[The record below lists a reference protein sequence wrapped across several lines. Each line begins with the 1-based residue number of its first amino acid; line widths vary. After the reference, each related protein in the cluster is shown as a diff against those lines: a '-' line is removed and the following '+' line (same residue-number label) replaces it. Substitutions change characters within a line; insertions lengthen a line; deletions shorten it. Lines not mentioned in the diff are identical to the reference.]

1 MKFGQSLLEKIKPEW
16 KFYYIDYD
24 GLKKLI
30 KDRTSTGGY
39 FEESDEANFVDYLE
53 KEMQKVLD
61 FRDVKIGELTRHVQY
76 CEEQIKD
83 ASSLDEVK
91 RSQLE
96 SEINRVTDEL
106 VDLSSFTR
114 LNYTGFIKILKKHDK
129 HTTFMLKPMFMI
141 RLKSKPFFLESLD
154 NLVYRLSKLFD
165 RLRRGVA
172 GEDELGADS
181 APKDNQVFVRKTTK
195 YWVHPDNVAEV
206 KCIILKYLPVL
217 VFPNEYGQVD
227 PAISSVYLDND
238 AMDLYRGRLEKNEG
252 AEAIRL
258 RWYGSADPV
267 EVFVE
272 RKTHREDWTGEI
284 SCKERFTVKQ
294 KHVNEFLAG
303 KYTPEEVAQRAL
315 KEGASEEKASKIQ
328 ELAQQVQTSI
338 QSKQLKPTLRT
349 FYHRTAFQ
357 LPADAS
363 VRISLDTELTMIKED
378 VPSNRNWKR
387 NDFDRKFPFAG
398 LAESDVVHFPYAILE
413 VKLQTQYG
421 STPPVWVENLVKS
434 HLVEEVPKFSKYIHG
449 CSILYEDRIDLFPFW
464 LPQMD
469 VDIRKAPIMDH
480 SDVSETDSNPTIPG
494 HHPHIAIS
502 MPSTDVDEKMP
513 LISATPGPSTG
524 AGLKRDS
531 AGGISNLVS
540 GPSNKKAAE
549 KKIAIPVRVEPKVFF
564 ANERTFLSW
573 VHFSI
578 FLGGISTALV
588 GLGNDTA
595 KISGYIFAVVSIMF
609 TIYALYLYQWRAAK
623 IRQKD
628 PGPYDDRVGPTVV
641 VVVFLAAMTINVIF
655 SIAESKQ

>member
-1 MKFGQSLLEKIKPEW
+1 MKFGETLKQKIKPEW
-16 KFYYIDYD
+16 KFYYINYD
-24 GLKKLI
+24 GLKELI
-30 KDRTSTGGY
+30 KERTSAKDF
-39 FEESDEANFVDYLE
+39 FEESDEASFVNHLE
-53 KEMQKVLD
+53 MEMQKVLD

-76 CEEQIKD
+76 CEEKINNDTVKD
-83 ASSLDEVK
+83 DKSKQE
-91 RSQLE
+91 LE
-96 SEINRVTDEL
+96 TEISRVTDEL

-129 HTTFMLKPMFMI
+129 HTAFMLKPMFMI
-141 RLKSKPFFLESLD
+141 RLKSKPFFLETLD

-165 RLRRGVA
+165 RLRRGDV
-172 GEDELGADS
+172 DTKDS
-181 APKDNQVFVRKTTK
+181 ASNEVKDNQVFLRKTTK

-217 VFPNEYGQVD
+217 VFPNEFGTIDQ
-227 PAISSVYLDND
+227 AISSVYFDND
-238 AMDLYRGRLEKNEG
+238 VMDLYRGRLEKNEG

-258 RWYGSADPV
+258 RWYGSPEPN

-284 SCKERFTVKQ
+284 SCKERFTVKA
-294 KHVNEFLAG
+294 KHVNEYLAG
-303 KYTPEEVAQRAL
+303 KYSADEIKTKVL
-315 KEGASEEKASKIQ
+315 KEGISEEKAEKTRI
-328 ELAQQVQTSI
+328 LAEEVQNSVLN
-338 QSKQLKPTLRT
+338 KKLKPTLRT
-349 FYHRTAFQ
+349 FYNRTAFQ

-387 NDFDRKFPFAG
+387 NDFDKKHPFSN
-398 LAESDVVHFPYAILE
+398 LNENEVVHFPYAILE

-421 STPPVWVENLVKS
+421 STSPAWVENLVKS

-469 VDIRKAPIMDH
+469 VDIRKPGISNDSFDA
-480 SDVSETDSNPTIPG
+480 SETESNPALRNN
-494 HHPHIAIS
+494 HIAI
-502 MPSTDVDEKMP
+502 DIGGDDEDEKLPM
-513 LISATPGPSTG
+513 LQSKSQSRRDVGTG
-524 AGLKRDS
+524 
-531 AGGISNLVS
+531 VS
-540 GPSNKKAAE
+540 SKPQNQGNTAE
-549 KKIAIPVRVEPKVFF
+549 KRISIPVRIEPKVFF

-573 VHFSI
+573 IHFSI

-588 GLGNDTA
+588 GLGNA
-595 KISGYIFAVVSIMF
+595 NARISGYIFAVVSILF

-628 PGPYDDRVGPTVV
+628 PGPYDDRVGPMVV
-641 VVVFLAAMTINVIF
+641 VVVFLAAMTLNVIF
-655 SIAESKQ
+655 TISGSN

>member
-1 MKFGQSLLEKIKPEW
+1 MKFGQSLSQKIKPEW

-39 FEESDEANFVDYLE
+39 FAESDEANFVDYLE

-83 ASSLDEVK
+83 VSSLDEIRK
-91 RSQLE
+91 TQLE
-96 SEINRVTDEL
+96 GEISRVTDEL
-106 VDLSSFTR
+106 VDLSTFTR

-165 RLRRGVA
+165 RLRRGVRSDDQD
-172 GEDELGADS
+172 GEDS
-181 APKDNQVFVRKTTK
+181 ASKDNQVFVRKTTK

-227 PAISSVYLDND
+227 PAISSVYLDNEV
-238 AMDLYRGRLEKNEG
+238 MDLYRGRLEKNEG

-258 RWYGSADPV
+258 RWYGSSDPA

-284 SCKERFTVKQ
+284 SCKERFTVKP
-294 KHVNEFLAG
+294 KHVNEFLQG
-303 KYTPEEVAQRAL
+303 KYAPEEIAEKAL
-315 KEGASEEKASKIQ
+315 KEGASDEKAAKVE
-328 ELAQQVQTSI
+328 ELARQVQASV
-338 QSKQLKPTLRT
+338 QSKTLKPTLRT
-349 FYHRTAFQ
+349 FYNRTAFQ

-363 VRISLDTELTMIKED
+363 VRISLDTELAMIRED
-378 VPSNRNWKR
+378 VPINRNWR
-387 NDFDRKFPFAG
+387 RTDFDRHYPFAG
-398 LAESDVVHFPYAILE
+398 LAEADIVHFPYAILE
-413 VKLQTQYG
+413 VKLQTQYD
-421 STPPVWVENLVKS
+421 SAPPAWVENLVKS

-449 CSILYEDRIDLFPFW
+449 CSILYEDRVDLFPFW

-469 VDIRKAPIMDH
+469 IDIRKAPIGDI
-480 SDVSETDSNPTIPG
+480 SDTSETDSNHTPNGHVAIPMALEG
-494 HHPHIAIS
+494 DYEKRPLLAT
-502 MPSTDVDEKMP
+502 PAASTVIPIK
-513 LISATPGPSTG
+513 ATPG
-524 AGLKRDS
+524 
-531 AGGISNLVS
+531 GGISS
-540 GPSNKKAAE
+540 SIGSNQGRKLATE

-573 VHFSI
+573 IHFSI

-588 GLGNDTA
+588 GLGNHTA
-595 KISGYIFAVVSIMF
+595 RISGYMFALVSILF
-609 TIYALYLYQWRAAK
+609 TLYALYLYQWRAMK
-623 IRQKD
+623 IRQRD

-655 SIAESKQ
+655 SIAESK

>member
-1 MKFGQSLLEKIKPEW
+1 MKFGQSLAQKIKPEW
-16 KFYYIDYD
+16 KFHYIDYD

-39 FEESDEANFVDYLE
+39 FAESDEANFVDYLE
-53 KEMQKVLD
+53 REMQKVLD

-83 ASSLDEVK
+83 AASLDDTK
-91 RSQLE
+91 KAQLE
-96 SEINRVTDEL
+96 AEISRVTDEL
-106 VDLSSFTR
+106 VDLSTFTR

-165 RLRRGVA
+165 RLRRGS
-172 GEDELGADS
+172 GTSEGDGADDS
-181 APKDNQVFVRKTTK
+181 VPKENQVFVRKTTK

-217 VFPNEYGQVD
+217 VFPNEYGQID

-238 AMDLYRGRLEKNEG
+238 AMDLYRGRLQKNEG

-258 RWYGSADPV
+258 RWYGSADPA

-284 SCKERFTVKQ
+284 SCKERFTIKH
-294 KHVNEFLAG
+294 KHVNEFLQG
-303 KYTPEEVAQRAL
+303 KYTPEELAERAL
-315 KEGASEEKASKIQ
+315 KDGASEEKAAKIA
-328 ELAQQVQTSI
+328 ELAREVQASVK
-338 QSKQLKPTLRT
+338 SKDLKPTLRT
-349 FYHRTAFQ
+349 FYNRTAFQ

-363 VRISLDTELTMIKED
+363 VRISLDTELAMIRED
-378 VPSNRNWKR
+378 VPGSRHWR
-387 NDFDRKFPFAG
+387 RTDFDRKYPFAG
-398 LAESDVVHFPYAILE
+398 LSDEDVVHFPYAILE
-413 VKLQTQYG
+413 VKLQTQHG
-421 STPPVWVENLVKS
+421 CTPPAWVENLVKS

-449 CSILYEDRIDLFPFW
+449 CSILYEDRLDLFPFW

-469 VDIRKAPIMDH
+469 IDIRRPPAGDV
-480 SDVSETDSNPTIPG
+480 SDVSETESNQAHRNHVAIPMSLEG
-494 HHPHIAIS
+494 EEKRPLLATAS
-502 MPSTDVDEKMP
+502 APSGSTVIPIK
-513 LISATPGPSTG
+513 ATAS
-524 AGLKRDS
+524 
-531 AGGISNLVS
+531 GGISS
-540 GPSNKKAAE
+540 AAAPSSTRKPASE

-588 GLGNDTA
+588 GLGNHTA
-595 KISGYIFAVVSIMF
+595 RISGYIFAVVSILF
-609 TIYALYLYQWRAAK
+609 TIYALYLYHWRAAK

-628 PGPYDDRVGPTVV
+628 SGPYDDRVGPTVV

-655 SIAESKQ
+655 SIAETN

>member
-1 MKFGQSLLEKIKPEW
+1 MKFGETLKQKIKPEW

-30 KDRTSTGGY
+30 KERTSAKDF
-39 FEESDEANFVDYLE
+39 FEESDEANFVDHLE
-53 KEMQKVLD
+53 SEMQKVLD

-76 CEEQIKD
+76 CEEKINTDSIKD
-83 ASSLDEVK
+83 EKSKQE
-91 RSQLE
+91 LE
-96 SEINRVTDEL
+96 AEISRVTDEL
-106 VDLSSFTR
+106 VDLSGFTR

-129 HTTFMLKPMFMI
+129 HTAFMLKPMFMI

-165 RLRRGVA
+165 KLRRGSTDA
-172 GEDELGADS
+172 KDAEKADEV
-181 APKDNQVFVRKTTK
+181 KDNQVFLRKTTK

-217 VFPNEYGQVD
+217 VFPNEFGTIDQ
-227 PAISSVYLDND
+227 AISSVYLDND
-238 AMDLYRGRLEKNEG
+238 SMDLYRGRLEKNEG

-258 RWYGSADPV
+258 RWYGSPEPS

-272 RKTHREDWTGEI
+272 RKTHREDWTGEV
-284 SCKERFTVKQ
+284 SCKERFTVKS
-294 KHVNEFLAG
+294 KHVNEYLAG
-303 KYTPEEVAQRAL
+303 KYSAEEIKAKAL
-315 KEGASEEKASKIQ
+315 KEGISEEKAEKTKVLAEEVQNSILSKN
-328 ELAQQVQTSI
+328 
-338 QSKQLKPTLRT
+338 LKPTLRT
-349 FYHRTAFQ
+349 FYNRTAFQ

-387 NDFDRKFPFAG
+387 NDFDKKHPFHD
-398 LAESDVVHFPYAILE
+398 LEENEVVHFPYAILE

-421 STPPVWVENLVKS
+421 STSPSWVENLVKS

-449 CSILYEDRIDLFPFW
+449 CSMLYEDRIDLFPFW

-469 VDIRKAPIMDH
+469 IDIRKPAAHD
-480 SDVSETDSNPTIPG
+480 SFDASETESNPAMLSN
-494 HHPHIAIS
+494 HIAIDIGS
-502 MPSTDVDEKMP
+502 DEDEKLPMIP
-513 LISATPGPSTG
+513 TKAQSKRDMG
-524 AGLKRDS
+524 AG
-531 AGGISNLVS
+531 ISSKPQPQKN
-540 GPSNKKAAE
+540 AAE
-549 KKIAIPVRVEPKVFF
+549 KKIAIPVRIEPKVFF

-573 VHFSI
+573 IHFSI

-588 GLGNDTA
+588 GLGNA
-595 KISGYIFAVVSIMF
+595 HARISGYIFAVVSILF

-628 PGPYDDRVGPTVV
+628 PGPYDDRIGPMVV

-655 SIAESKQ
+655 TISGVN

>member
-1 MKFGQSLLEKIKPEW
+1 MKFGENLKQKIKPEW

-24 GLKKLI
+24 RLKELI
-30 KDRTSTGGY
+30 KERTSAKDF
-39 FEESDEANFVDYLE
+39 FEESDEANFVNHLE
-53 KEMQKVLD
+53 MEMQKVLD

-76 CEEQIKD
+76 CEEKINNDTIKD
-83 ASSLDEVK
+83 DNSKHE
-91 RSQLE
+91 LE
-96 SEINRVTDEL
+96 AEISRVTDEL

-129 HTTFMLKPMFMI
+129 HTAFMLKPMFMI
-141 RLKSKPFFLESLD
+141 RLKSKPFFLETLD

-165 RLRRGVA
+165 RLRRGS
-172 GEDELGADS
+172 ADINDPAS
-181 APKDNQVFVRKTTK
+181 SEVKDNQVFLRKTTK

-217 VFPNEYGQVD
+217 VFPNEFGTIDQ
-227 PAISSVYLDND
+227 AISSVYFDND
-238 AMDLYRGRLEKNEG
+238 AMYLYRGRLEKNEG

-258 RWYGSADPV
+258 RWYGSPEPN

-284 SCKERFTVKQ
+284 SCKERFTVKA
-294 KHVNEFLAG
+294 KHINEYLAG
-303 KYTPEEVAQRAL
+303 NYSADEIKSKAL
-315 KEGASEEKASKIQ
+315 KDGISEEKAEKTRI
-328 ELAQQVQTSI
+328 LAKEVQHSLLT
-338 QSKQLKPTLRT
+338 KQLKPTLRT
-349 FYHRTAFQ
+349 YYNRTAFQ

-378 VPSNRNWKR
+378 VSSNRNWKR
-387 NDFDRKFPFAG
+387 TDFSKKHPFPD
-398 LAESDVVHFPYAILE
+398 LNENEVVYFPYAILE

-421 STPPVWVENLVKS
+421 STSPSWVENLVKS

-469 VDIRKAPIMDH
+469 VDIRKPAIPND
-480 SDVSETDSNPTIPG
+480 SFDASETESNPALRSNHITIDIG
-494 HHPHIAIS
+494 G
-502 MPSTDVDEKMP
+502 DEDEKLPM
-513 LISATPGPSTG
+513 LPSKPQ
-524 AGLKRDS
+524 ARRDVGS
-531 AGGISNLVS
+531 GVS
-540 GPSNKKAAE
+540 SKPRAQGNAAE
-549 KKIAIPVRVEPKVFF
+549 KRISIPVRIEPKVFF

-573 VHFSI
+573 IHFSI

-588 GLGNDTA
+588 GLGNA
-595 KISGYIFAVVSIMF
+595 HARISGYIFAVVSILF

-628 PGPYDDRVGPTVV
+628 PGPYDDRVGPMVV

-655 SIAESKQ
+655 TISGAN

>member
-1 MKFGQSLLEKIKPEW
+1 MKFGQSLSQKIKPEW

-39 FEESDEANFVDYLE
+39 FAESDEANFVDYLE

-83 ASSLDEVK
+83 VASMDEVRK
-91 RSQLE
+91 SQLE
-96 SEINRVTDEL
+96 GEISRVTDEL
-106 VDLSSFTR
+106 VDLSTFTR

-165 RLRRGVA
+165 RLRRGTGTEEQA
-172 GEDELGADS
+172 GGDS

-238 AMDLYRGRLEKNEG
+238 EMDLYRGRLEKNEG

-258 RWYGSADPV
+258 RWYGSADPA

-284 SCKERFTVKQ
+284 SCKERFTVKP
-294 KHVNEFLAG
+294 KHVNEFLQG
-303 KYTPEEVAQRAL
+303 KFTPEEIAEKAL
-315 KEGASEEKASKIQ
+315 KEGASEEKAAKIE
-328 ELAQQVQTSI
+328 ELSRQVQASV
-338 QSKQLKPTLRT
+338 QNKHLKPTLRT
-349 FYHRTAFQ
+349 FYNRTAFQ

-363 VRISLDTELTMIKED
+363 VRISLDTELAMIRED
-378 VPSNRNWKR
+378 VPNNRNWR
-387 NDFDRKFPFAG
+387 RTDFDRNYPFAG
-398 LAESDVVHFPYAILE
+398 LADADIVHFPYAILE
-413 VKLQTQYG
+413 VKLQTQFD
-421 STPPVWVENLVKS
+421 SSPPAWVENLIKS

-449 CSILYEDRIDLFPFW
+449 CSILYEDRLDLFPFW

-469 VDIRKAPIMDH
+469 IDIRKAPSGDI
-480 SDVSETDSNPTIPG
+480 SDTSETDSNHTPNGHVAIPMSLEG
-494 HHPHIAIS
+494 
-502 MPSTDVDEKMP
+502 DYEKRP
-513 LISATPGPSTG
+513 LLATPAASTVIPIKSTPG
-524 AGLKRDS
+524 
-531 AGGISNLVS
+531 GGISSSTGPGS
-540 GPSNKKAAE
+540 GRKPANE

-573 VHFSI
+573 IHFAI

-588 GLGNDTA
+588 GLGNHTA
-595 KISGYIFAVVSIMF
+595 RISGYIFAVVSILF
-609 TIYALYLYQWRAAK
+609 TLYALYLYQWRAAM
-623 IRQKD
+623 IRKKD

-655 SIAESKQ
+655 SIAESK

>member
-1 MKFGQSLLEKIKPEW
+1 MKFGETLKQKIKPEW

-30 KDRTSTGGY
+30 KERTSAKDF
-39 FEESDEANFVDYLE
+39 FEESDEANFVDHLE
-53 KEMQKVLD
+53 SEMQKVLD

-76 CEEQIKD
+76 CEEKINTDSIKD
-83 ASSLDEVK
+83 EKSKQE
-91 RSQLE
+91 LE
-96 SEINRVTDEL
+96 AEISRVTDEL
-106 VDLSSFTR
+106 VDLSGFTR

-129 HTTFMLKPMFMI
+129 HTAFMLKPMFMI

-165 RLRRGVA
+165 KLRRGSTDA
-172 GEDELGADS
+172 KDAEKADEA
-181 APKDNQVFVRKTTK
+181 KDNQVFLRKTTK

-217 VFPNEYGQVD
+217 VFPNEFGTVD
-227 PAISSVYLDND
+227 QAISSVYLDND
-238 AMDLYRGRLEKNEG
+238 SMDLYRGRLEKNEG

-258 RWYGSADPV
+258 RWYGSPEPS

-272 RKTHREDWTGEI
+272 RKTHREDWTGEV
-284 SCKERFTVKQ
+284 SCKERFTVKS
-294 KHVNEFLAG
+294 KHVNEYLAG
-303 KYTPEEVAQRAL
+303 KYSAEEIKAKAL
-315 KEGASEEKASKIQ
+315 KEGISEEKAEKTKVLAEEVQNSILSKN
-328 ELAQQVQTSI
+328 
-338 QSKQLKPTLRT
+338 LKPTLRT
-349 FYHRTAFQ
+349 FYNRTAFQ

-378 VPSNRNWKR
+378 VPNNRNWKR
-387 NDFDRKFPFAG
+387 NDFDKKHPFHD
-398 LAESDVVHFPYAILE
+398 LDENEVVHFPYAILE

-421 STPPVWVENLVKS
+421 STSPSWVENLVKS

-449 CSILYEDRIDLFPFW
+449 CSMLYEDRIDLFPFW

-469 VDIRKAPIMDH
+469 IDIRKPAAHD
-480 SDVSETDSNPTIPG
+480 SFDASETESNPAMLSN
-494 HHPHIAIS
+494 HIAIDIGS
-502 MPSTDVDEKMP
+502 DEDEKLPMIP
-513 LISATPGPSTG
+513 TKAQPKRDMG
-524 AGLKRDS
+524 AG
-531 AGGISNLVS
+531 ISSKPQPQRN
-540 GPSNKKAAE
+540 AAE
-549 KKIAIPVRVEPKVFF
+549 KKIAIPVRIEPKVFF

-573 VHFSI
+573 IHFSI

-588 GLGNDTA
+588 GLGNA
-595 KISGYIFAVVSIMF
+595 HARISGYIFAVVSILF

-628 PGPYDDRVGPTVV
+628 PGPYDDRIGPMVV

-655 SIAESKQ
+655 TISGVN

>member
-1 MKFGQSLLEKIKPEW
+1 MKFGETLKQKIKPEW

-30 KDRTSTGGY
+30 KERTSAKDF
-39 FEESDEANFVDYLE
+39 FEESDEANFVDHLE
-53 KEMQKVLD
+53 SEMQKVLD

-76 CEEQIKD
+76 CEEKINTDSIKD
-83 ASSLDEVK
+83 EKSKQE
-91 RSQLE
+91 LE
-96 SEINRVTDEL
+96 AEISRVTDEL
-106 VDLSSFTR
+106 VDLSGFTR

-129 HTTFMLKPMFMI
+129 HTAFMLKPMFMI

-165 RLRRGVA
+165 KLRRGSA
-172 GEDELGADS
+172 DAKDAEKADEV
-181 APKDNQVFVRKTTK
+181 KDNQVFLRKTTK

-217 VFPNEYGQVD
+217 VFPNEFGTIDQ
-227 PAISSVYLDND
+227 AISSVYLDND
-238 AMDLYRGRLEKNEG
+238 SMDLYRGRLEKNEG

-258 RWYGSADPV
+258 RWYGSPEPS

-272 RKTHREDWTGEI
+272 RKTHREDWTGEV
-284 SCKERFTVKQ
+284 SCKERFTVKS
-294 KHVNEFLAG
+294 KHVNEYLAG
-303 KYTPEEVAQRAL
+303 KYSAEEIKAKAL
-315 KEGASEEKASKIQ
+315 KEGISEEKAEKTKVLAEEVQNSILSKN
-328 ELAQQVQTSI
+328 
-338 QSKQLKPTLRT
+338 LKPTLRT
-349 FYHRTAFQ
+349 FYNRTAFQ

-387 NDFDRKFPFAG
+387 NDFDKKHPFHD
-398 LAESDVVHFPYAILE
+398 LEENEVVHFPYAILE

-421 STPPVWVENLVKS
+421 STSPSWVENLVKS

-449 CSILYEDRIDLFPFW
+449 CSMLYEDRIDLFPFW

-469 VDIRKAPIMDH
+469 IDIRKPAAHD
-480 SDVSETDSNPTIPG
+480 SFDASETESNPVMLSN
-494 HHPHIAIS
+494 HIAIDIGS
-502 MPSTDVDEKMP
+502 DEDEKLPMIP
-513 LISATPGPSTG
+513 TKAQSKRDMG
-524 AGLKRDS
+524 AG
-531 AGGISNLVS
+531 ISSKPQPQKN
-540 GPSNKKAAE
+540 AAE
-549 KKIAIPVRVEPKVFF
+549 KKIAIPVRIEPKVFF

-573 VHFSI
+573 IHFSI

-588 GLGNDTA
+588 GLGNA
-595 KISGYIFAVVSIMF
+595 HARISGYIFAVVSILF

-628 PGPYDDRVGPTVV
+628 PGPYDDRIGPMVV

-655 SIAESKQ
+655 TISGVN